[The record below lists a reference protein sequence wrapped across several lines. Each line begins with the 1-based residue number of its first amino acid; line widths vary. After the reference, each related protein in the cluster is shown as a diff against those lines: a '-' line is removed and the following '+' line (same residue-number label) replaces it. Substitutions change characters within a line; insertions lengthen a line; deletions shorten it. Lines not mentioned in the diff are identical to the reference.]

1 MTRYLL
7 RSLVS
12 PFFRENS
19 GLIIFIYTMTVF
31 IVNSQS
37 GAGVYEYHLF
47 LVLGTFRHAGMM
59 SMVFLLWFLYTRK
72 FTAFVVTEIYKPEN
86 MFLHVFNY
94 LSKKKQTGLLFI
106 ATFLLMIPVWAYVIF
121 IVRTGIQY
129 GYIGG
134 VCLVIGYL
142 LLLCLLSA
150 LWLGKRLR
158 HIAEGNAPVLKSFK
172 FTSMTGMLLR
182 YIATKQLVT
191 WTGLKI
197 FTCGLLYLIAVN
209 NSMKYYDGQT
219 IFIVISLGI
228 LGNGILVYRCREFE
242 DVYLN
247 FYRTMPVSL
256 SMRFLEYAL
265 LDFILIIPEVLL
277 LVLLVPKHMP
287 LTDAA
292 IFFLCGYSSM
302 LLMTSLTFYR
312 HFTKSQFYKILS
324 VVLCVQYIFL
334 LTVGLPALYI
344 SLTMIAIALFR
355 WRYYKYETLLP

>member
-12 PFFRENS
+12 PFFRENG

-47 LVLGTFRHAGMM
+47 LVLGTFKHAGMM
-59 SMVFLLWFLYTRK
+59 GMVFLLWFLYTRK

-94 LSKKKQTGLLFI
+94 LSKKRQTGLLFM
-106 ATFLLMIPVWAYVIF
+106 ATLLLMIPVWAYVIF

-150 LWLGKRLR
+150 LWLGNRLR
-158 HIAEGNAPVLKSFK
+158 LIAEGKAPVLKSFK

-191 WTGLKI
+191 WAGLKI

-247 FYRTMPVSL
+247 FYRTMPVSQ

-265 LDFILIIPEVLL
+265 LDFTLIIPEVLL
-277 LVLLVPKHMP
+277 IVLLVPKHMP
-287 LTDAA
+287 LTDAVT
-292 IFFLCGYSSM
+292 FCLCGYSSM
-302 LLMTSLTFYR
+302 LLMTSLTYFR

-344 SLTMIAIALFR
+344 ALTLTAIALFR